1 MAIKPLNSV
10 GGFSVGEIPA
20 NIILANGDITASN
33 ATFEGNILV
42 SNATSSWGILTDNL
56 YYSNGVP
63 WDLQEAAGS
72 NSQVQFNDN
81 NNFGASANFTFD
93 TATNLLTITG
103 NIDTTNI
110 VRANYLYANANV
122 LANNVNA
129 NSNVNV
135 TGNLLANFIAANANI
150 VGANLI
156 ANNNVYASSTV
167 IANMI
172 HANANIE
179 AVDTI
184 TGNLI
189 ISNGNVNGANLYSS
203 ANISAVAN
211 ILGNFVL
218 ANANVVGNNLLANA
232 NVVANNVQSNS
243 NITANVNLLAGNV
256 ISNAKGIFYNNTDG
270 QVTINSSSIGV
281 GLQGR
286 SVAGAATIDLHTAT
300 NGAAYD
306 VRFSAT
312 GGNASTGSGNL
323 DIYATKTTFQGNI
336 AATNANIVDL
346 GASGNLIAN
355 LITSNSN
362 VNAEAIQVN
371 TTITANGNITGNYI
385 IGNGHY
391 LTGID
396 TAGLQNGTSNIR
408 VFSSG
413 NIVLSSNGVANVL
426 NVTDTGAIV
435 TGQLDANTIV
445 AGNITSNANVITDYI
460 ATNTGPLSITA
471 DQLYITATAGN
482 IDVANTIIANVGGP
496 IDAHDAATKEYVD
509 NAVAAGLSIHTP
521 VYVETPAA
529 LTATYADGGTSIT
542 VITITSDQT
551 LTTSSSHGLAE
562 NDLVVFSTTSNGIV
576 AGTPYFVYTTPAPN
590 QFTLSLTYNGP
601 EIVSFTNG
609 SGLTI
614 GGLVNAG
621 VGATLTNSGAQAAL
635 EIDGVTLSAGQRV
648 LVYRQTNQIENGIY
662 TVTDI
667 GSVSSNWELTR
678 ASDADTYAPNSPD
691 GMSAGDYFFIQAGD
705 TGAGESY
712 VNNTVG
718 VIVFGTTNIT
728 FAQFADT
735 QVYTAGTGLGLN
747 GTQFYIANTL
757 VTPASYG
764 NGDRV
769 ASFTVNQQGQLTAA
783 SDVVITANA
792 GNLSG
797 TTLNATVVNSSLTS
811 VGNLTVANVTGNLIA
826 NNVISNNEVQSITGN
841 FSGNVSASNFST
853 TGSGG
858 NISGANV
865 ISANTFVGVDA
876 NLSGNVISNNLTVN
890 LELSGNTAN
899 FNNVNIATQINSYDA
914 NISNTLT
921 AGNLVITG
929 TANIAG
935 IQNGTSNVHID
946 PSGNVNTS
954 VAGTAN
960 VLVVTSDSINVA
972 GNVFIGNTSVAW
984 ATLTTTSITANQTI
998 ANISVTGVSGFEFL
1012 VKGVDASGAKYS
1024 VATVQAVTNG
1034 TSADYSTYGG
1044 VTLGGYTGSL
1054 AVNVSGG
1061 YLKLQVTPASTNST
1075 VWTTQIRFI

>member
-56 YYSNGVP
+56 YYSNGAP

-81 NNFGASANFTFD
+81 DNFGASANFTFD

-110 VRANYLYANANV
+110 IRANYLYANANV

-135 TGNLLANFIAANANI
+135 TGNLLANYIAANANI

-167 IANMI
+167 IANYLY
-172 HANANIE
+172 ANANID
-179 AVDTI
+179 AANTI

-218 ANANVVGNNLLANA
+218 ANANVIGGNLLANA

-256 ISNAKGIFYNNTDG
+256 ISNATGIFYNNTDG
-270 QVTINSSSIGV
+270 QVTINSSAIEV

-286 SVAGAATIDLHTAT
+286 AVAGPATIDLHSAT
-300 NGAAYD
+300 SGAAYD
-306 VRFSAT
+306 VRFIAT
-312 GGNASTGSGNL
+312 GGNASTGAGNL
-323 DIYATKTTFQGNI
+323 SVYATNTTFQGNVI
-336 AATNANIVDL
+336 ATNANVTNL
-346 GASGNLIAN
+346 GATGNLIAN

-362 VNAEAIQVN
+362 VDAQAIQVN
-371 TTITANGNITGNYI
+371 TTIVANGNITGNYI
-385 IGNGHY
+385 LGNGHY

-396 TAGLQNGTSNIR
+396 TAGIQNGTSNIR
-408 VFSSG
+408 IFENG
-413 NIVLSSNGVANVL
+413 NIVISSNGVANVF

-445 AGNITSNANVITDYI
+445 AGNIESNSNVVTDYL
-460 ATNTGPLSITA
+460 ATRTGPLSITG
-471 DQLYITATAGN
+471 DQLYITATVGN
-482 IDVANTIIANVGGP
+482 IDVGNTVIANIGGP
-496 IDAHDAATKEYVD
+496 IDAKDAATKEYVD
-509 NAVAAGLSIHTP
+509 NAVSAGLNIHTA
-521 VYVETPAA
+521 VNVSTPTA
-529 LTATYADGGTSIT
+529 LDATYTDGGFNIT

-551 LTTSSSHGLAE
+551 LTTSSAHGLAE
-562 NDLVVFSTTSNGIV
+562 NDLVVFSTSTNGIT
-576 AGTPYFVYTTPAPN
+576 AGTPYFVYTVPASN
-590 QFTLSLTYNGP
+590 QFTVSLTYAGP

-621 VGATLTNSGAQAAL
+621 VGATLENAGTQAAL
-635 EIDGVTLSAGQRV
+635 EIDGVVLSVNDRV
-648 LVYRQTNQIENGIY
+648 LVNNQVSQLENGVY

-667 GSVSSNWELTR
+667 GSGSSNWVLTR
-678 ASDADTYAPNSPD
+678 STDSDTYIPNSPD
-691 GMSAGDYFFIQAGD
+691 GMSEGDFFFIRSGDSTAGD
-705 TGAGESY
+705 SY

-718 VIVFGTTNIT
+718 TIVFGTTSIT
-728 FAQFADT
+728 FAQFAES
-735 QVYTAGTGLGLN
+735 QIYTAGTGLGLD

-757 VTPASYG
+757 VTPATYG
-764 NGDRV
+764 NSDRV
-769 ASFTVNQQGQLTAA
+769 ASFTVNQQGQLTYAA
-783 SDVVITANA
+783 DVVIEANA

-797 TTLNATVVNSSLTS
+797 TTLNATVVDSSLTS
-811 VGNLTVANVTGNLIA
+811 VGNLTVANVVGNLIA
-826 NNVISNNEVQSITGN
+826 NNIISNNDVQSVTGN
-841 FSGNVSASNFST
+841 FSGNVTANNFT
-853 TGSGG
+853 TSGSGG
-858 NISGANV
+858 NITGANV

-876 NLSGNVISNNLTVN
+876 NLSGNAITNNLTVN

-899 FNNVNIATQINSYDA
+899 FTNVDIATQLNSFDA

-921 AGNLVITG
+921 AGNLVISG

-954 VAGTAN
+954 VDGVAN
-960 VLVVTSDSINVA
+960 VLVVTSDAIYVA
-972 GNVFIGNTSVAW
+972 GNVGIGNTTVAW
-984 ATLTTTSITANQTI
+984 ATLTTTTTTANQTI
-998 ANISVTGVSGFEFL
+998 ANISVSGVSGFEFL
-1012 VKGVDASGAKYS
+1012 VKGVDAGGSKYS

-1034 TSADYSTYGG
+1034 TTADYATYGG
-1044 VTLGGYTGSL
+1044 VSLGGYTGSL

-1061 YLKLQVTPASTNST
+1061 YLKLQVTPASTSST